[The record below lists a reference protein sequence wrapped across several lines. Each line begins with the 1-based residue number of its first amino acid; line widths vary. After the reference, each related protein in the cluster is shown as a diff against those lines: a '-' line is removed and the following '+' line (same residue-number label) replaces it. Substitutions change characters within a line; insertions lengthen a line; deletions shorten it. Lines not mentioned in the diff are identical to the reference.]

1 MYLISGAE
9 NDIDEMHDCL
19 VNLDPNERLLDVVIA
34 LAKIVELRR
43 KKIYFV
49 E

>member
-1 MYLISGAE
+1 MYLISGGKNE
-9 NDIDEMHDCL
+9 IDEMHDCL